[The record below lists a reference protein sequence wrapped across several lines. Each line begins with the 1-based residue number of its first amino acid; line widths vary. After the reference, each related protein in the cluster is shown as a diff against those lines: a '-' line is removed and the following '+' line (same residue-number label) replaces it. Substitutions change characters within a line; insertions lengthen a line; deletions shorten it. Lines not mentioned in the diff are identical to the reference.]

1 MRRGGGRDT
10 PPGWGWGGEKH
21 RPVRAAFRRCR
32 RRPGPEQGVTRNG
45 TEARHTD
52 RHAVP
57 AALWQFLFLGALTG
71 IPCLR
76 VEGAMMAAY
85 HVTGVGWQDG
95 GRFCRG
101 GTNGPP
107 GARDGQSRRT
117 YRTSICTGVRTAARR
132 RGRGLP
138 RGRVRHHLRRD
149 GSGIRV
155 PGNPVLMQP
164 SIAGGGG
171 GGYAGRCDAS
181 RRTRGG
187 ARGGARGRRCRYG
200 VSAPG
205 PGGGGGGGSP
215 RSGSIHPENHGAN
228 AAHRFTFAP
237 TRTRRGI
244 AAAGYRRA

>member
-45 TEARHTD
+45 TEARHAD

-117 YRTSICTGVRTAARR
+117 YRTSICTGVRTVT
-132 RGRGLP
+132 
-138 RGRVRHHLRRD
+138 GRVVDCRGAAYGTTPNRTD
-149 GSGIRV
+149 PASGSRGTRS
-155 PGNPVLMQP
+155 LCSRP
-164 SIAGGGG
+164 SPAVAGG
-171 GGYAGRCDAS
+171 RI
-181 RRTRGG
+181 RR
-187 ARGGARGRRCRYG
+187 
-200 VSAPG
+200 SM
-205 PGGGGGGGSP
+205 
-215 RSGSIHPENHGAN
+215 
-228 AAHRFTFAP
+228 
-237 TRTRRGI
+237 
-244 AAAGYRRA
+244 